1 MERRVL
7 LAFFLS
13 FLVLFAYQ
21 SVVVPPPPTDVV
33 EPNTAPEERVAS
45 PDTPQTTVTTTTPPP
60 TALTSAPFI
69 PDASLGQSPTD
80 GNDLPEEGFEVLVGA
95 DGEETAVVETPTIR
109 AVFSNR
115 GAVLTNWQLKRHTEQ
130 ESEVP
135 IELVP
140 QDLPQEEAKPFTLA
154 FDDPRLS
161 VKARDALF
169 TVSAPSITVGEA
181 GGTLTFEYEDT
192 TGLRLQKVFSFAS
205 SELEEHEYLM
215 RLTVEAE
222 IDGQPLG
229 PWLQWGTA
237 IGGGESG
244 SSGIGYRSGP
254 RGFLF
259 GRIQDGGALGE
270 EDVTRLDA
278 SDATARPEYDGQIQI
293 AGVDNHYFLAAAL
306 IERQNV
312 AVGYRSVPLP
322 PVETDGMARDLMAF
336 ELRWEDGR
344 IEDVPFFLGPKNFD
358 SLEQVD
364 QSLIQAIDFGWLG
377 WLVVPLHRT
386 LTGIHGYVGNWGWS
400 IIILTFLINIV
411 IFPLRHKSVVSMRKM
426 QEIQPEMKAIQ
437 ERYSH
442 LKTTDPDKQK
452 MNKEVMA
459 LYLDRGVNPAS
470 GCFPMLLTM
479 PVLFAFYSLLSV
491 AVEIRGEPFVGWI
504 TDLTLE
510 DPLYITPILMGAS
523 MVVQQKMTPSQA
535 DPMQQKI
542 MMLMP
547 IMFTGMFLWAPSGL
561 VLYWMTSNMLGI
573 GQTLLTNK
581 VIGPTKT
588 KTLRPAAERRVK
600 QRNKG
605 KGTNERQQ
613 P

>member
-13 FLVLFAYQ
+13 FLVLFGYQ
-21 SVVVPPPPTDVV
+21 SVFVPPPPPTEVPGTD
-33 EPNTAPEERVAS
+33 TASEERIALPAAES
-45 PDTPQTTVTTTTPPP
+45 TAVTADTPPP
-60 TALTSAPFI
+60 TPLTSAPGAAVDRSQTGGEE
-69 PDASLGQSPTD
+69 P
-80 GNDLPEEGFEVLVGA
+80 PEEGFEVLVGA
-95 DGEETAVVETPTIR
+95 DSVETSVVETPAIR

-115 GAVLTNWQLKRHTEQ
+115 GAVLINWQLKQHTEQ
-130 ESEVP
+130 QSEVA

-140 QDLPQEEAKPFTLA
+140 QDLPPEEARPFTLA
-154 FDDPRLS
+154 FDDPLLS

-181 GGTLTFEYEDT
+181 GDTLTFEYEDT
-192 TGLRLQKVFSFAS
+192 TGLRLKKAFSFAPA
-205 SELEEHEYLM
+205 EHEYLM

-229 PWLQWGTA
+229 PAVQWGPA
-237 IGGGESG
+237 LGGGESG
-244 SSGIGYRSGP
+244 SSGIAYRAGP

-259 GRIQDGGALGE
+259 GRIQDGATLGE
-270 EDVTRLDA
+270 EDVTRLEA
-278 SDATARPEYDGQIQI
+278 SDVAARPEYDGQIQA
-293 AGVDNHYFLAAAL
+293 AGVDNHYFVAAAL
-306 IERQNV
+306 VERQNV

-322 PVETDGMARDLMAF
+322 PVEADGVARDLMAF
-336 ELRWEDGR
+336 EFRWADGR

-358 SLEQVD
+358 LLEQVD
-364 QSLIQAIDFGWLG
+364 QNLIQAIDFGWLG

-386 LTGIHGYVGNWGWS
+386 LTGIQGYVGNWGWS
-400 IIILTFLINIV
+400 IIILTFLINV
-411 IFPLRHKSVVSMRKM
+411 LIFPLRHKSVTSMRKM

-442 LKTTDPDKQK
+442 LKATDPDKQK

-459 LYLDRGVNPAS
+459 LYRDRGVNPAS

-510 DPLYITPILMGAS
+510 DPLYVTPVLMGAS

-561 VLYWMTSNMLGI
+561 VLYWMTSNVLGI
-573 GQTLLTNK
+573 VQTLLTNK

-588 KTLRPAAERRVK
+588 RTLRPAAERRVK

-605 KGTNERQQ
+605 KGANERQES
-613 P
+613 